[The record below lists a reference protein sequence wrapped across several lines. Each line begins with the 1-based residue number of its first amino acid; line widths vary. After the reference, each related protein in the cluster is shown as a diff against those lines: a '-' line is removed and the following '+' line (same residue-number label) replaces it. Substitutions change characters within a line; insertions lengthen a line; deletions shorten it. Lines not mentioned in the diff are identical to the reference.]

1 MPAQA
6 GGSGAAAEGGAA
18 VEAATAE
25 TASLSLADSS
35 LPLWFKPEL
44 FVGPEFNPVA
54 YVADLKR
61 YVPLETLSS
70 ELHSHLDALK
80 SKLVEVVNED
90 YNDFVS
96 LSTKLVNVDG
106 SLARMQRPLLELQ
119 EKLEAVRSSVAGAS
133 AELQSG
139 LARRQAVA
147 AARALL
153 ELMQDT
159 AHVMSKVDKLLG
171 EVRASPAP
179 GGSASSGTNGAS
191 AGAKAGAAAGVAAL
205 SPEELEAH
213 CRLLDRVAS
222 EVSRLQFYAAKGG
235 ELEFM
240 RQLQPRIDAAAEA
253 LQGYLDAALA
263 ATLQSQSPVA
273 LSVCLHAYAAITRPQ
288 AAEAVVRSTLVA
300 PVVRQVVAGHK
311 SRAPLAGPASGGQL
325 GEVLAAVSEGLK
337 AQCAPFLEHTLS
349 QPSTS
354 QAFDFLGGSL
364 LAEVL
369 AALNEGMPG
378 VFSAGVPAH
387 FHANFQAALRFI
399 EALEGYCTQQA
410 QVEAFR
416 GSAAYAAFMKRW
428 NLSVYFSL
436 RFQDIAGGLEG
447 KLSTAA
453 LQAAPASKDGGPRF
467 HWAPSAAVWAGLQR
481 CASPD
486 VFLPQLADKFVR
498 LALQLLARY
507 AAWISTGMQQRAE
520 AAEAAAAG
528 VGGEAAGGGREQQP
542 QQQQAEGSSGS
553 GGGGSWDSSA
563 TPEQLAALRQ
573 DIDSLLAALLSSF
586 VPQLSALLAGLPAEA
601 AEAVA
606 SSFGEASEQLEAAGQ
621 ALMGAVAETLTEK
634 SVVVLKQLRGIV
646 ATFRMTNRAQPSR
659 PSHYVSMIL
668 APLHQFLQGEAASKL
683 ARQQLAAAVAAGVSA
698 RYLHLADD
706 TLSTVRKTES
716 SLKRLKARQQG
727 GEGGAAPADTDKMIA
742 LQLFLDVQEF
752 GRQAKQAGVD
762 ATQLESYQ
770 QLWRMVAPD
779 EQAAAPISF

>member
-6 GGSGAAAEGGAA
+6 HGSGAADGGVA
-18 VEAATAE
+18 VEAATAQA
-25 TASLSLADSS
+25 ASLSLADSS

-80 SKLVEVVNED
+80 NKLVEVVNED

-119 EKLEAVRSSVAGAS
+119 EKLEAVRGGIAGAS

-147 AARALL
+147 AARTLL

-171 EVRASPAP
+171 EVAASA
-179 GGSASSGTNGAS
+179 GGSAAPTGAP
-191 AGAKAGAAAGVAAL
+191 GVAAL
-205 SPEELEAH
+205 PPEELEAH

-222 EVSRLQFYAAKGG
+222 EVSRLQFYAVKGG

-240 RQLQPRIDAAAEA
+240 RQLQPRIDGAAAT
-253 LQGYLDAALA
+253 LQGHLDAALA

-273 LSVCLHAYAAITRPQ
+273 LSVCLHAYAAIARPQ

-300 PVVRQVVAGHK
+300 PVVRKAVDEQKGK
-311 SRAPLAGPASGGQL
+311 APLAGPTSGAQL
-325 GEVLAAVSEGLK
+325 GEVLAAVTQGLQ
-337 AQCAPFLEHTLS
+337 AQCSPFLEHTLS
-349 QPSTS
+349 QASAS
-354 QAFDFLGGSL
+354 QAFDFLGGGL
-364 LAEVL
+364 LAEVH
-369 AALNEGMPG
+369 AALDESLPG

-387 FHANFQAALRFI
+387 FHANFRAALRFV

-428 NLSVYFSL
+428 NLAVYFSL
-436 RFQDIAGGLEG
+436 RFQDIAGSLEG
-447 KLSTAA
+447 KLSGAT
-453 LQAAPASKDGGPRF
+453 LQAAAASPDGGPRF
-467 HWAPSAAVWAGLQR
+467 HWAPSVAVWTGLQR
-481 CASPD
+481 CVSPD

-507 AAWISTGMQQRAE
+507 AAWISSGMQRRAE
-520 AAEAAAAG
+520 AAATAAAG
-528 VGGEAAGGGREQQP
+528 AAGDAAAGGREQPPP
-542 QQQQAEGSSGS
+542 QQQQQADGSSGGS
-553 GGGGSWDSSA
+553 GGGWDSAA
-563 TPEQLAALRQ
+563 TPEQLAALQQ
-573 DIDSLLAALLSSF
+573 DIDSLLAAVLTAF
-586 VPQLSALLAGLPAEA
+586 VPQLSALLTGLPAEA
-601 AEAVA
+601 GEAVA
-606 SSFGEASEQLEAAGQ
+606 SAFAEASEQLQAAGG
-621 ALMGAVAETLTEK
+621 ALMGAVAETLTER

-646 ATFRMTNRAQPSR
+646 ATFRMTSRAPPSR

-668 APLHQFLQGEAASKL
+668 APLNQFLQGETASGL
-683 ARQQLAAAVAAGVSA
+683 GAEARRQLAAAVAAGVSA

-727 GEGGAAPADTDKMIA
+727 GEGGAALADTDKMIA

-752 GRQAKQAGVD
+752 GRQARQAGVD
-762 ATQLESYQ
+762 AAQLESYQ
-770 QLWRMVAPD
+770 QLWRMVVPE
-779 EQAAAPISF
+779 EQATEPISF

>member
-6 GGSGAAAEGGAA
+6 SGSGTADGAA
-18 VEAATAE
+18 VEAATAQA
-25 TASLSLADSS
+25 ASLSLADSS

-44 FVGPEFNPVA
+44 FVAPEFNPVA

-80 SKLVEVVNED
+80 NKLVEVVNED

-96 LSTKLVNVDG
+96 LSTKLVNIDG
-106 SLARMQRPLLELQ
+106 SLARMQSPLLELQ
-119 EKLEAVRSSVAGAS
+119 GKLEAVRGGIAGAS

-171 EVRASPAP
+171 EVR
-179 GGSASSGTNGAS
+179 GSAGG
-191 AGAKAGAAAGVAAL
+191 GAAPAGAGVAAL
-205 SPEELEAH
+205 PPEDLEAH

-240 RQLQPRIDAAAEA
+240 RQLQPRIDGAAAA
-253 LQGYLDAALA
+253 LQGYLDTALA

-273 LSVCLHAYAAITRPQ
+273 LSVCLHAYAAIARPQ
-288 AAEAVVRSTLVA
+288 AAEAVVRSALVA
-300 PVVRQVVAGHK
+300 PVVRQAVAEQNSK
-311 SRAPLAGPASGGQL
+311 APLAGPASGAQL
-325 GEVLAAVSEGLK
+325 GEVLAAVTKGLG

-349 QPSTS
+349 QPSAS

-364 LAEVL
+364 LAEVH
-369 AALNEGMPG
+369 AALEEGMPG

-387 FHANFQAALRFI
+387 FHSNFQAAMRFI

-416 GSAAYAAFMKRW
+416 GSGAYAAFMKRW
-428 NLSVYFSL
+428 NLPVYFSL

-447 KLSTAA
+447 TLSAAA
-453 LQAAPASKDGGPRF
+453 LQPAAAGAAGSPRF

-507 AAWISTGMQQRAE
+507 AAWILSGMQARS
-520 AAEAAAAG
+520 EAAAAAATG
-528 VGGEAAGGGREQQP
+528 AAGDAAAAGGREQQP
-542 QQQQAEGSSGS
+542 QQQQQQQQAVGSRDGGS
-553 GGGGSWDSSA
+553 GGGTWDAAASS
-563 TPEQLAALRQ
+563 EQLAALRQ
-573 DIDSLLAALLSSF
+573 DIDSLLAAVLSTF
-586 VPQLSALLAGLPAEA
+586 VPQLSALLAELPAETG
-601 AEAVA
+601 EAVA
-606 SSFGEASEQLEAAGQ
+606 SAFAEAAEQLEAAGG
-621 ALMGAVAETLTEK
+621 ALMEAVADSLTEK

-646 ATFRMTNRAQPSR
+646 ATFRMTSRAQPSR

-668 APLHQFLQGEAASKL
+668 APLHQFTQGEAAAQLSVD
-683 ARQQLAAAVAAGVSA
+683 ARQQLAAAVAAGVSS

-727 GEGGAAPADTDKMIA
+727 TEGGAAPADTDKMIA

-752 GRQAKQAGVD
+752 GRQAKQAGVNVV
-762 ATQLESYQ
+762 QLESYQ
-770 QLWRMVAPD
+770 QLWRLVVPED
-779 EQAAAPISF
+779 QAAVPISF

>member
-1 MPAQA
+1 M
-6 GGSGAAAEGGAA
+6 
-18 VEAATAE
+18 
-25 TASLSLADSS
+25 ADSS

-44 FVGPEFNPVA
+44 FLAPEFNPAA

-61 YVPLETLSS
+61 YVPLETLST
-70 ELHSHLDALK
+70 ELHSHLNALK
-80 SKLVEVVNED
+80 NKLVEVINDD
-90 YNDFVS
+90 YTDFVS

-119 EKLEAVRSSVAGAS
+119 EKLESARGGIAGAA

-171 EVRASPAP
+171 EVCASGAASAASGGPAA
-179 GGSASSGTNGAS
+179 GTSAAAAAKGVAVGASS
-191 AGAKAGAAAGVAAL
+191 AAASLA
-205 SPEELEAH
+205 PEELEAR

-222 EVSRLQFYAAKGG
+222 EVSRLQFYSAKGD

-240 RQLQPRIDAAAEA
+240 RQLRPRIKAAAEA
-253 LQGYLDAALA
+253 LQGYLDEALA

-273 LSVCLHAYAAITRPQ
+273 LSVCLHAYAAIARPQ
-288 AAEAVVRSTLVA
+288 AAEAVVRATLVA
-300 PVVRQVVAGHK
+300 PVVQRAMAHQKAA
-311 SRAPLAGPASGGQL
+311 APLSGPAAAGPQL
-325 GEVLAAVSEGLK
+325 GAVLGAVSEGLN

-349 QPSTS
+349 QASTS
-354 QAFDFLGGSL
+354 QAFDFLGGAL
-364 LAEVL
+364 LAEVH
-369 AALNEGMPG
+369 AALEESLPG
-378 VFSAGVPAH
+378 VFSAGVPAN
-387 FHANFQAALRFI
+387 FHANFLAATSFI
-399 EALEGYCTQQA
+399 EGLEGYCTTAA

-416 GSAAYAAFMKRW
+416 GSAAAAAFWKRW
-428 NLSVYFSL
+428 NLPVYFSL
-436 RFQDIAGGLEG
+436 RFQDIAGSLEG
-447 KLSTAA
+447 KLPGTVLQPAA
-453 LQAAPASKDGGPRF
+453 AAPAATSNGGAADPPL

-481 CASPD
+481 CIASD
-486 VFLPQLADKFVR
+486 VFLPHLADKFVR

-507 AAWISTGMQQRAE
+507 AAWIDGYMRQRAE
-520 AAEAAAAG
+520 AAATA
-528 VGGEAAGGGREQQP
+528 AAGGGEQQGGAAP
-542 QQQQAEGSSGS
+542 AGAQQRQQATAGAAQQQQGDGGS
-553 GGGGSWDSSA
+553 GGGWEAAA

-573 DIDSLLAALLSSF
+573 DIDSLCEGLLSAYI
-586 VPQLSALLAGLPAEA
+586 PQLSQRLGGQGAEA

-606 SSFGEASEQLEAAGQ
+606 SAFSEAAEQLEGAGG
-621 ALMGAVAETLTEK
+621 ALMGAVAESLVDK

-646 ATFRMTNRAQPSR
+646 ATFRMTSRAQPSR

-668 APLHQFLQGEAASKL
+668 APLQAFLQTEAAAKL
-683 ARQQLAAAVAAGVSA
+683 SGEARQQLATAVAAGVGA

-727 GEGGAAPADTDKMIA
+727 GEGGAAPDTDKMIA

-762 ATQLESYQ
+762 AAQLESYQ
-770 QLWRMVAPD
+770 QLWRLVVPED
-779 EQAAAPISF
+779 QADAAIAF